1 MKSLISINHK
11 FMSISPKRL
20 VELIKESKHTKGV
33 EIYIDFEK
41 QEEVDYLNDLVPE
54 LKQNDLILQVHA
66 NVELDMDMQIEYFKL
81 LERYSDELGYQINVT
96 FHTIYNPEVF
106 QSLSKTLEY
115 MIKLIQNIDTT
126 KFILC
131 LENLN
136 NTEGKKRPNKEEI
149 RNIVADNDFLYLTYD
164 IGHELADNGRVTE
177 LDAKLAEEIKNVHVH
192 TNDGK
197 GEDHDH
203 MPIYQGDMLWD
214 EIMKG
219 INLLKNYNYD
229 NNVVYEYALE
239 FCKGESVE
247 ERIKNYLRSID
258 FVSENY

>member
-33 EIYIDFEK
+33 EIYIDFDK

-66 NVELDMDMQIEYFKL
+66 NVELDMNMQIEYFKL
-81 LERYSDELGYQINVT
+81 LEKYSDELGYPINVT
-96 FHTIYNPEVF
+96 FHTIYDSEVY
-106 QSLSKTLEY
+106 QSLSRTLRY
-115 MIKLIQNIDTT
+115 MIELIPNIDTE
-126 KFILC
+126 KFVLC

-136 NTEGKKRPNKEEI
+136 DTEGKKRPNKEEI
-149 RNIVADNDFLYLTYD
+149 RNIIADNDFLFLTYD
-164 IGHELADNGRVTE
+164 IGHELADYSRVTE

-197 GEDHDH
+197 GNDH

-214 EIMKG
+214 EVMKG

-239 FCKGESVE
+239 FCKGERVE
-247 ERIKNYLRSID
+247 ERIKDYLSSID
-258 FVSENY
+258 FVTENY

>member
-11 FMSISPKRL
+11 FMGISPRQL
-20 VELIKESKHTKGV
+20 VELIKGSKHTEGV

-41 QEEVDYLNDLVPE
+41 QEERDYLESLVPE
-54 LKQNDLILQVHA
+54 LKQNNLILQVHA
-66 NVELDMDMQIEYFKL
+66 NVKLELDMQLEYFKL
-81 LERYSDELGYQINVT
+81 LEKYSDELGYPITVT
-96 FHTIYNPEVF
+96 FHTIYDPEIYK
-106 QSLSKTLEY
+106 SLSKTLEY
-115 MIKLIQNIDTT
+115 MIVLIQNIDTT
-126 KFILC
+126 KFVLC

-136 NTEGKKRPNKEEI
+136 DTEGKKRPNKEEI

-177 LDAKLAEEIKNVHVH
+177 LDAKLAEEIRNVHVH
-192 TNDGK
+192 TNDGL

-203 MPIYQGDMLWD
+203 MPIYQNDMLWD

-219 INLLKNYNYD
+219 LSLLKNYKYQGNI
-229 NNVVYEYALE
+229 VYEYALE
-239 FCKGESVE
+239 FCKGENTE
-247 ERIKNYLRSID
+247 ERVKDYLDSID